1 MAPAKAST
9 TNDAAQALVLLGEES
24 PQLRGAA
31 ILTEEGEVLAASGDP
46 VAWGGAARELLGAA
60 DEAGERAA
68 HAHVATA
75 DGEVFCVRE
84 RDLVGVA
91 VTDRFVLASLMI
103 FDLRA
108 ALRGLRA

>member
-1 MAPAKAST
+1 VNAST
-9 TNDAAQALVLLGEES
+9 TPDAARALGHLEGTS

-31 ILTEEGEVLAASGDP
+31 ILTEDGEALAAAGDP
-46 VAWGGAARELLGAA
+46 VAWGGAGRELLEAA
-60 DEAGERAA
+60 DEAGGEEAA
-68 HAHVATA
+68 HAHIATA

-84 RDLVGVA
+84 GNLVAVA

>member
-1 MAPAKAST
+1 VNAST
-9 TNDAAQALVLLGEES
+9 TSDAARALGQLEGIS

-31 ILTEEGEVLAASGDP
+31 FLTERGEALVASGDP
-46 VAWGGAARELLGAA
+46 VAWGGAGRELLAAA
-60 DEAGERAA
+60 DEAGSEKAA

-84 RDLVGVA
+84 GNLIGIA
-91 VTDRFVLASLMI
+91 VTDRFVLASLMV

-108 ALRGLRA
+108 ALRGLRG